1 MEAFLSNF
9 KKIKHRVV
17 DFMFDLIH
25 TADIKG
31 RELSSE
37 KLAPWALASD
47 AAQVCKGVN
56 PLNRVFVQ
64 SPRWFKNPKMLL
76 AIDDSIDKKKF
87 YKSLLKE
94 FSRHGWQLTSATE
107 IGDWLKVANENREY
121 DIFVCGVEGLAVQKA
136 RLGEPS
142 KVMEIF

>member
-1 MEAFLSNF
+1 
-9 KKIKHRVV
+9 
-17 DFMFDLIH
+17 
-25 TADIKG
+25 
-31 RELSSE
+31 
-37 KLAPWALASD
+37 
-47 AAQVCKGVN
+47 
-56 PLNRVFVQ
+56 
-64 SPRWFKNPKMLL
+64 MLL